1 MSGGNKYDFSK
12 IFDKVLHR
20 PIHSRLTD
28 DLIKK
33 TPDED
38 LTQLIFD
45 NINIQV
51 NNKRKSDGE
60 LYSGLT
66 TGLKIIYSTYI
77 LETQIFNG
85 GFGGFYFNTGCEL
98 NQFLERDLIAMG
110 AESLADIVRRA
121 NELNELILA
130 DQAEP
135 EKLHPLDIE
144 FHKLIEVDSLEA
156 RRVTYIKESTEQFIS
171 A

>member
-1 MSGGNKYDFSK
+1 MSEDKKYDFSK
-12 IFDKVLHR
+12 IFEKVLHR
-20 PIHSRLTD
+20 PIHSRLTN
-28 DLIKK
+28 DLITK

-38 LTQLIFD
+38 LTQLIID
-45 NINIQV
+45 TLQV

-66 TGLKIIYSTYI
+66 TGQKIIYSTYI

-135 EKLHPLDIE
+135 EKLYPLDIE
-144 FHKLIEVDSLEA
+144 FHKLIDVDSLEA
-156 RRVTYIKESTEQFIS
+156 RRVRYIKENIEQFIS